1 MSIYTYIAGNVVAD
15 LEAEFFTG
23 TFVTRLEERENYDLQ
38 VRYYVWGGVVV
49 DNGGLRYK
57 DLYFEVMPDGG
68 LFTANRYD
76 AIYFSEFLM
85 LNFGEEYYMKNV
97 CHDNDCHWSIKDQEW
112 VPVAHPEGDIDS
124 MVQSCCDEQQ
134 GDIVSDEDI
143 HPPHPDDV
151 ELYVADTLDSY
162 ERLDGQFDV
171 VELMYDGTTR
181 MVTKSY
187 DPLGQHPDVS
197 DRIMG
202 GIVDGHHLDQLVYV
216 TDDSAGRLKL
226 VIVDS
231 GETDEGN
238 GSFTW
243 AHYVKGVCDYLDSS
257 FQFYLVYEDDL
268 GRTSEMLLANDDPR
282 IVKCSYIISL
292 NGDIP
297 F

>member
-57 DLYFEVMPDGG
+57 DLYFEVMKNGD

-97 CHDNDCHWSIKDQEW
+97 CHDNDCHWSIKDQKW
-112 VPVAHPEGDIDS
+112 VPVAHP
-124 MVQSCCDEQQ
+124 
-134 GDIVSDEDI
+134 
-143 HPPHPDDV
+143 DDV
-151 ELYVADTLDSY
+151 ELEVADTLDSY

-187 DPLGQHPDVS
+187 DPLGQYPDVS

-226 VIVDS
+226 VIIDS
-231 GETDEGN
+231 GETDEGS

-243 AHYVKGVCDYLDSS
+243 SHYVKGVCDYLDSS

>member
-1 MSIYTYIAGNVVAD
+1 MKILPLPDTVVCPDADFDQYVVVSDDHCMVLNDKPECFNACEAWIDMFFFNREVDEVAD
-15 LEAEFFTG
+15 I
-23 TFVTRLEERENYDLQ
+23 YD
-38 VRYYVWGGVVV
+38 V
-49 DNGGLRYK
+49 
-57 DLYFEVMPDGG
+57 
-68 LFTANRYD
+68 
-76 AIYFSEFLM
+76 
-85 LNFGEEYYMKNV
+85 
-97 CHDNDCHWSIKDQEW
+97 H
-112 VPVAHPEGDIDS
+112 
-124 MVQSCCDEQQ
+124 
-134 GDIVSDEDI
+134 
-143 HPPHPDDV
+143 
-151 ELYVADTLDSY
+151 
-162 ERLDGQFDV
+162 ERLDGAFDV
-171 VELMYDGTTR
+171 AELMYDGTTR

>member
-38 VRYYVWGGVVV
+38 VRYYVWGQSINMG
-49 DNGGLRYK
+49 
-57 DLYFEVMPDGG
+57 LYFEVMPDGG

-112 VPVAHPEGDIDS
+112 VPVAHPE
-124 MVQSCCDEQQ
+124 